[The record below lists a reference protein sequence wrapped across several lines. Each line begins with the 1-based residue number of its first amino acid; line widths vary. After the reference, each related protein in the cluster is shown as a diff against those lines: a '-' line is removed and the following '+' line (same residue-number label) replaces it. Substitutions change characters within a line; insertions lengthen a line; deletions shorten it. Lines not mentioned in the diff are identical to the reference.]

1 MLSPSRMSCQF
12 TIDVDRD
19 PADLIRRARAALV
32 SIGATLTGNDEA
44 GEVAVDSPFGRIEG
58 NYSVVGQAVTF
69 VITKKPLLVGCK
81 MIESQIRGLL

>member
-1 MLSPSRMSCQF
+1 MSCEF

-32 SIGATLTGNDEA
+32 SIGGTMTGNEQA
-44 GEVAVDSPFGRIEG
+44 GEVAADSPFGRIEG
-58 NYSVVGQAVTF
+58 HYSVAGNAVSF
-69 VITKKPLLVGCK
+69 VITRKPVLVPCK